1 MTILEIKLLPVLFVC
16 FAFAIVMLADLKRM
30 EHEMEQDKI
39 RQDLVFKII
48 EDDIMAQLEKDRKE
62 NNIFEHGK

>member
-1 MTILEIKLLPVLFVC
+1 MTILEIKVLPVLFVC

-30 EHEMEQDKI
+30 EHEMKQDKI

-48 EDDIMAQLEKDRKE
+48 EDDIMAKLEKDQKE
-62 NNIFEHGK
+62 NDKCKHGK